1 MMRAITLSLAFG
13 ASSATFTTENES
25 TLKYMFKNFM
35 HEYQKQYTADEE
47 PKKFKTF
54 VENLKIID
62 ARNSKD
68 PTANHGITKFADM
81 SVEEF
86 KETHLNHVHDHKA
99 NRTVDETIKRLP
111 PGVKAQADWAGTYT
125 TPIKNQGSCGSCW
138 AFSVTE
144 QIESDWLREGNDE
157 LILSAQQI
165 EACTHYILPWVGG
178 CNGGKPENAF
188 TYSEVGVVTE
198 EDYPYFS
205 GSIGRTG
212 SCNVDLSMAK
222 VKTTDFTNVGTDE
235 ATIAA
240 YVATTGPLTMLVDA
254 SEWSSYTGGIVSSC
268 GTNLDHAVQV
278 VGVNEE
284 EGYWKVRNSWGT
296 SWGESGYIRLAY
308 GSNMCGLTADC
319 NYCNVVEA

>member
-1 MMRAITLSLAFG
+1 MRAIILALALST
-13 ASSATFTTENES
+13 ASARFFTENES
-25 TLKYMFKNFM
+25 TLRYMFNNFKEE
-35 HEYQKQYTADEE
+35 HGKQYNKDEE
-47 PKKFKTF
+47 PSRFENFKQ
-54 VENLKIID
+54 NLKIID
-62 ARNSKD
+62 ARNAKD
-68 PTANHGITKFADM
+68 SSATHGITKFADM
-81 SVEEF
+81 TVEEF
-86 KETHLNHVHDHKA
+86 KTTHLNHVHFPNA

-111 PGVKAQADWAGTYT
+111 PGVKAQADWSGTFS
-125 TPIKNQGSCGSCW
+125 TPVKDQGACGSCW

-144 QIESDWLREGNDE
+144 QIESDWLREGGEE

-165 EACTHYILPWVGG
+165 ASCTNYILPWVGG
-178 CNGGKPENAF
+178 CNGGKPENGFKYAE
-188 TYSEVGVVTE
+188 SGVVTE

-205 GSIGRTG
+205 GNIGRSG
-212 SCNVDLSMAK
+212 KCDVDISEAK
-222 VKTTDFTNVGTDE
+222 VKTTSFTNVGTDE

-240 YVATTGPLTMLVDA
+240 YVATTGPLTMVVDA

-296 SWGESGYIRLAY
+296 SWGESGYIRLEF

-319 NYCNVVEA
+319 NYSEVVEV